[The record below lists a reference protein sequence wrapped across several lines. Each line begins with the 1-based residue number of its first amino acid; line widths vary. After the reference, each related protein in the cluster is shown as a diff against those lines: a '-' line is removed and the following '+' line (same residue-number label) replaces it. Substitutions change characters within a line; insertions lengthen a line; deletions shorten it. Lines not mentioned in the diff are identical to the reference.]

1 LVAVAFAKSCQ
12 ASTEPCACPD
22 HALGAETRKSLRSE

>member
-1 LVAVAFAKSCQ
+1 MVATAFAKSR
-12 ASTEPCACPD
+12 ATSTEPCACPD